1 MELVRFYALIIKIAV
16 VLALTG
22 QLKSCT
28 FELMGLA
35 AKKSERGIVSYKR
48 YTELLTK

>member
-1 MELVRFYALIIKIAV
+1 MELVRFYSLVIKIAIL
-16 VLALTG
+16 LAIAG

-28 FELMGLA
+28 FEIMGLA
-35 AKKSERGIVSYKR
+35 AQKAERGMISYKK